1 MTLRDKIARALY
13 ENLRRG
19 LGSRY
24 KAPWGK
30 TDEIEKDAWRQDAD
44 IVLKVVEEDR
54 MEMIR
59 REPKPKIYEV
69 DINGDQ

>member
-24 KAPWGK
+24 KAPWEK

-44 IVLKVVEEDR
+44 IVLKVIQEDKLER
-54 MEMIR
+54 MS
-59 REPKPKIYEV
+59 REHRPKVHEV

>member
-13 ENLRRG
+13 ENHRAAGRRW
-19 LGSRY
+19 

-44 IVLKVVEEDR
+44 VVLKVIQEDK
-54 MEMIR
+54 MEMMS
-59 REPKPKIYEV
+59 REHRPKVYET